1 VKYIILIFSL
11 WFIGGL
17 ISLLILRR
25 FKLPPIYRFLLFIE
39 GLIGL
44 IFVLIFKGTIDEK
57 RNEK

>member
-1 VKYIILIFSL
+1 L
-11 WFIGGL
+11 WFLGGL